1 MLRQT
6 TQANAATIE
15 RKWYVVDATDLPL
28 GRLASEIAMTLMGK
42 NKPDYTP
49 HVDCGDYVIVVNA
62 DKVSLSGNKL
72 KTKNITTQANVQA
85 V

>member
-6 TQANAATIE
+6 TNVKHREVT

-42 NKPDYTP
+42 TNLNIHHTLIQ
-49 HVDCGDYVIVVNA
+49 VITL
-62 DKVSLSGNKL
+62 SLLTLIKL
-72 KTKNITTQANVQA
+72 V
-85 V
+85 